1 MKNLKII
8 TLGIMM
14 FFASNSI
21 QSQVSVNVNLGMQP
35 AWGPVGYSSVDY
47 YYLPDI
53 YTYYDVRNTQ
63 FIYLSNGAWIRS
75 SYLPRQYRGYN
86 LNSGYKVVMNNY
98 HGSRPYY
105 NYKYDKVK
113 YYKGYKG
120 SPQRSIGFKNKE
132 HHDYDNR
139 GNNGHKGNND
149 NHGHKEGK
157 GNKGHGNGTH

>member
-1 MKNLKII
+1 MKTLKII
-8 TLGIMM
+8 TLGILM
-14 FFASNSI
+14 FFASNSMNA
-21 QSQVSVNVNLGMQP
+21 QVSISVNLGLQP

-75 SYLPRQYRGYN
+75 SYLPRQYRSYN
-86 LNSGYKVVMNNY
+86 LNSGYKVVMNDY

-105 NYKYDKVK
+105 NYRYDKVK

-120 SPQRSIGFKNKE
+120 SPQRSIGNRNDG
-132 HHDYDNR
+132 HSNYDNH
-139 GNNGHKGNND
+139 GNNGNNGN
-149 NHGHKEGK
+149 KEGK
-157 GNKGHGNGTH
+157 GNNGHGNGKH